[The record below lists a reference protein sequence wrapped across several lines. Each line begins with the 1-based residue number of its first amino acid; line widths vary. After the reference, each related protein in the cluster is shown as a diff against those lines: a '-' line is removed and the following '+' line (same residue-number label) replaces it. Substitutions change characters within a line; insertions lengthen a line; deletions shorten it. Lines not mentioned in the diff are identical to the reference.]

1 MAPPWP
7 ICHFRPVARHSWS
20 LELSV
25 PSKQTPP
32 VRVTPVA
39 MAHLAIRQ
47 ERRRPRRLRPAHAH
61 GSAGGRCATGGINRK
76 TRVVGPRLA
85 TLRENAGPGGA
96 TGEGRLTYDPSPS
109 ESRRQKGRKA
119 TVCTE
124 IFRPKRF
131 APASRN
137 VPCRIVKPKCSE
149 RLFILGTKHF
159 HRAPKENIRAR
170 FHLRKSTLVPAA
182 PQQLRSLFL
191 SHAAVPLRR
200 PSDELVCGRRAPSL
214 SRTATTWIQGVR
226 SRPLQ
231 KPS

>member
-1 MAPPWP
+1 MKGCPGTD
-7 ICHFRPVARHSWS
+7 
-20 LELSV
+20 LSV
-25 PSKQTPP
+25 VPQRPEPST
-32 VRVTPVA
+32 VRVTPVV

-76 TRVVGPRLA
+76 TWVVGPRLA

-96 TGEGRLTYDPSPS
+96 TGEGRLTFDPSPS
-109 ESRRQKGRKA
+109 GSRRQKGRKA

-182 PQQLRSLFL
+182 PAAPQQLRSLFL

-200 PSDELVCGRRAPSL
+200 PSDELVCGRRTPSL

-226 SRPLQ
+226 SRPAEDFVMGA
-231 KPS
+231 